1 MGLARFRYP
10 VACLAASAACG
21 LCWTLQGLP
30 AASTSAV
37 AIWAVAVA
45 VAARGGVGPGALAVA
60 LGGLGQGAWLLAG
73 VPLPE
78 RLTQVLALLVVGAV
92 VVLATTARRPAPDD
106 ERARSQAL
114 LDTMVATIP
123 DHIYFKDRRSR
134 FTLVN
139 QAMVDLFGAGSL
151 AGMIGRSDFDFF
163 THEHAQKAYDDEQE
177 IMRTGVPILAKE
189 ELETWPDGTETWA
202 SSTKV
207 PLRDAKGAIIG
218 TFGISRDITAAKRAA
233 AEVVTAR
240 FVAEKASQAKGQFL
254 ANMSHEIRTPLSAIL
269 GMTELLLDGEGLS
282 AEQRD
287 FAGSIQTAG
296 RALLAIINDILD
308 FSKNEAGRLEL
319 EAIPFDLALAVEEVF
334 TMLTPGAE
342 AKGLEMVYRIAP
354 DVPTRLRGDP
364 ARLRQLLANLLGNAI
379 KFTARGDIFCD
390 VSCTSKAD
398 RQATLVLAV
407 HDTGI
412 GIPPDKLAMIFEEF
426 TQADAST
433 TREFGGSGLGLAISR
448 QLAEAMHGGITVT
461 STPGAG
467 SVFAV
472 SVRLPIDSDTQPLL
486 PVERDISGLRVLV
499 VEGNALGRR
508 VLAEMLAVWGCRAVC
523 CADAVA
529 GLAALR
535 SAPPGAAFQAAIID
549 ARLGDRTGIELGAEM
564 RGGDSAL
571 ALILL
576 TSTGNRGDSAL
587 VSRAGFDG
595 YLVKP
600 THMVDLRDALA
611 ACCRARREGGDPE
624 LITRH
629 RLAEAR
635 RGAPVG
641 G

>member
-1 MGLARFRYP
+1 MGFVRFRYP

-21 LCWTLQGLP
+21 LCWSLQALP
-30 AASTSAV
+30 AAGTVAV
-37 AIWAVAVA
+37 AIWAAAVA
-45 VAARGGVGPGALAVA
+45 LAARGGASPGALAAV
-60 LGGLGQGAWLLAG
+60 LGGLAEGIWLLSAM
-73 VPLPE
+73 PIPE
-78 RLTQVLALLVVGAV
+78 RLVHLLALLVVAALV
-92 VVLATTARRPAPDD
+92 VYATTGRRPELDD

-114 LDTMVATIP
+114 LDTLVATIP

-139 QAMVDLFGAGSL
+139 QAMVELFHVDSADGL
-151 AGMIGRSDFDFF
+151 IGRTDFDFF

-177 IMRTGVPILAKE
+177 IMRTGRPILGQE

-202 SSTKV
+202 STTKV
-207 PLRDAKGAIIG
+207 PLRDATGAIIG
-218 TFGISRDITAAKRAA
+218 TFGISRNITATKHAA

-240 FVAEKASQAKGQFL
+240 FVAEKASLAKGQFL

-269 GMTELLLDGEGLS
+269 GMTELLLDGGGLS

-287 FAGSIQTAG
+287 FASSIQIAG

-379 KFTARGDIFCD
+379 KFTARGEIFCD
-390 VSCTSKAD
+390 VSCTAKAD
-398 RQATLVLAV
+398 RHASLVLAV

-412 GIPPDKLAMIFEEF
+412 GIAPDKVAMIFEEF

-448 QLAEAMHGGITVT
+448 QLAEAMQGGIAVA

-467 SVFAV
+467 SVF
-472 SVRLPIDSDTQPLL
+472 SVTIRLPIDSDTQPLL

-508 VLAEMLAVWGCRAVC
+508 VLAEMLNVWGCRAVC
-523 CADAVA
+523 CADA
-529 GLAALR
+529 
-535 SAPPGAAFQAAIID
+535 
-549 ARLGDRTGIELGAEM
+549 
-564 RGGDSAL
+564 
-571 ALILL
+571 
-576 TSTGNRGDSAL
+576 
-587 VSRAGFDG
+587 
-595 YLVKP
+595 
-600 THMVDLRDALA
+600 
-611 ACCRARREGGDPE
+611 
-624 LITRH
+624 
-629 RLAEAR
+629 
-635 RGAPVG
+635 
-641 G
+641 